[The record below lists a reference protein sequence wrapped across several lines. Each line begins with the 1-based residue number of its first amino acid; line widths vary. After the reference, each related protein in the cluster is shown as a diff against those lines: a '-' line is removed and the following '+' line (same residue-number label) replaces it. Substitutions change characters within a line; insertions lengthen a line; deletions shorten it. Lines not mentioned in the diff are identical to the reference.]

1 MITHINKVFK
11 MQLKRNTAQKNVIM
25 EELLAADHPT
35 ATELYG
41 RIHQSHP
48 KISRATVFRVNR
60 SARPLPLLQVRKSG
74 GRVQRQSFTAFDG
87 GERGRV

>member
-35 ATELYG
+35 ATELYEIG
-41 RIHQSHP
+41 RAH
-48 KISRATVFRVNR
+48 V
-60 SARPLPLLQVRKSG
+60 
-74 GRVQRQSFTAFDG
+74 
-87 GERGRV
+87 